1 MKQLHVSN
9 IKEIVMEIVFLICA
23 CISILSVAL
32 ICIFLFSN
40 GIPGIAKIG
49 LKEFLLGTEW
59 KPGSNLFGIFS
70 TIVGSIYVTIGAII
84 VGVPV
89 GLLMAVFMAKFCPK
103 KLYKILKPGVELLA
117 GIPSVVYGFFGLM
130 VLVPFVRN
138 TFRPILMQY
147 QMSTLGELL
156 DTFSNRSVYQEFQF
170 LSQTAAHMQQQT
182 PFVQAWSEQ
191 VQAEK
196 HLSPEVKEV
205 LLELGEELGRTDLE
219 GQLSALSQ
227 AHIQLQRFQD
237 TYRVTYQKKG
247 KLYRS
252 LGLLAGLL
260 LAVLFC

>member
-1 MKQLHVSN
+1 MN
-9 IKEIVMEIVFLICA
+9 C
-23 CISILSVAL
+23 
-32 ICIFLFSN
+32 
-40 GIPGIAKIG
+40 IG
-49 LKEFLLGTEW
+49 LILLKLCGAMAGMACSGKLRMKLERTEKLCSFLREM
-59 KPGSNLFGIFS
+59 
-70 TIVGSIYVTIGAII
+70 
-84 VGVPV
+84 GV
-89 GLLMAVFMAKFCPK
+89 
-103 KLYKILKPGVELLA
+103 
-117 GIPSVVYGFFGLM
+117 
-130 VLVPFVRN
+130 
-138 TFRPILMQY
+138 LMQY

-196 HLSPEVKEV
+196 HLSPEVKDV
-205 LLELGEELGRTDLE
+205 VLELGEELGRTDLE

>member
-1 MKQLHVSN
+1 MKWIGL
-9 IKEIVMEIVFLICA
+9 IFLILCGAMAGMA
-23 CISILSVAL
+23 CSGKLRMKLERTEKLCS
-32 ICIFLFSN
+32 FLR
-40 GIPGIAKIG
+40 
-49 LKEFLLGTEW
+49 EM
-59 KPGSNLFGIFS
+59 
-70 TIVGSIYVTIGAII
+70 
-84 VGVPV
+84 GV
-89 GLLMAVFMAKFCPK
+89 
-103 KLYKILKPGVELLA
+103 
-117 GIPSVVYGFFGLM
+117 
-130 VLVPFVRN
+130 
-138 TFRPILMQY
+138 LMQY

-156 DTFSNRSVYQEFQF
+156 DTFSSRSVYQEFQF
-170 LSQTAAHMQQQT
+170 LSQTAVHMQQT

-196 HLSPEVKEV
+196 HLPSEVKEV
-205 LLELGEELGRTDLE
+205 LLELGEDLGTTDLE

>member
-1 MKQLHVSN
+1 
-9 IKEIVMEIVFLICA
+9 
-23 CISILSVAL
+23 
-32 ICIFLFSN
+32 
-40 GIPGIAKIG
+40 
-49 LKEFLLGTEW
+49 
-59 KPGSNLFGIFS
+59 
-70 TIVGSIYVTIGAII
+70 
-84 VGVPV
+84 
-89 GLLMAVFMAKFCPK
+89 
-103 KLYKILKPGVELLA
+103 
-117 GIPSVVYGFFGLM
+117 
-130 VLVPFVRN
+130 
-138 TFRPILMQY
+138 MQY

-205 LLELGEELGRTDLE
+205 LLELGEELGTTDLE

-227 AHIQLQRFQD
+227 AHIQLQRFQN

>member
-1 MKQLHVSN
+1 MKWIGL
-9 IKEIVMEIVFLICA
+9 IFLILCGAMAGMA
-23 CISILSVAL
+23 CSGKLRMKLERTEKLCS
-32 ICIFLFSN
+32 FLR
-40 GIPGIAKIG
+40 
-49 LKEFLLGTEW
+49 EM
-59 KPGSNLFGIFS
+59 
-70 TIVGSIYVTIGAII
+70 
-84 VGVPV
+84 GV
-89 GLLMAVFMAKFCPK
+89 
-103 KLYKILKPGVELLA
+103 
-117 GIPSVVYGFFGLM
+117 
-130 VLVPFVRN
+130 
-138 TFRPILMQY
+138 LMQY

-196 HLSPEVKEV
+196 HLPSEVKEV
-205 LLELGEELGRTDLE
+205 LLELGEELGTTDLE

-247 KLYRS
+247 KLYHS